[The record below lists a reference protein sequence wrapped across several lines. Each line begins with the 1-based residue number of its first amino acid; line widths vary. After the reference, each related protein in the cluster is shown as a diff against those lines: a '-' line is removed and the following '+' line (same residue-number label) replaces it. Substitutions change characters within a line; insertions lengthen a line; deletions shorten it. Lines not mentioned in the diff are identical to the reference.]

1 MRDEHQSVHLE
12 QLLGRLHERSAVI
25 GIIGLG

>member
-1 MRDEHQSVHLE
+1 MRDEHQSAHLQ
-12 QLLGRLHERSAVI
+12 QLAAKLRDRTAVI

>member
-1 MRDEHQSVHLE
+1 MRDEHPSAHLQ
-12 QLLGRLHERSAVI
+12 QLTAKLRDRTAVI